1 MQLKFTKEEDFRQ
14 ERDFG
19 AKIGATFEFIGAH
32 WRPLGKCLAY
42 FVIPAALL
50 MGLAMGVSQSHVLGS
65 MQHPDTISSAERIR
79 SFNSNIFSVYYW
91 LGILSSFISYLLL
104 GATVYSYVLLRLS
117 LPAEQE
123 VTPRLVGEQISRF
136 AARLLLSGIAMGILI
151 ALGSVLLVVPGMY
164 LAIGLSFVWA
174 VQVLE
179 NNSVSQGLSRSLYL
193 VKGYWWSTFGLL
205 FVMSIIL
212 GLLAMIFQVPYLL
225 TFVGKLLH
233 WSFVSSD
240 VLMVASTML
249 ASVGQMLL
257 YSMLFIALLFQY
269 FNLVEKKEGLG
280 MRNLVASLGS
290 GRAPVAYN
298 STFRPDD
305 EGEY

>member
-19 AKIGATFEFIGAH
+19 AKISATFEFMGAH
-32 WRPLGKCLAY
+32 WRPLGKCLVY

-50 MGLAMGVSQSHVLGS
+50 MGLAMGVSQSHILGS
-65 MQHPDTISSAERIR
+65 VQQADTVSSAERLR
-79 SFNSNIFSVYYW
+79 NFNSQLFSVYYW
-91 LGILSSFISYLLL
+91 LGILSSFISYILL
-104 GATVYSYVLLRLS
+104 GATVYGYVQVRMA
-117 LPAEQE
+117 LPTGQE

-136 AARLLLSGIAMGILI
+136 AARLLVSGLAMGILV
-151 ALGSVLLVVPGMY
+151 ALGFVLLFVPGLY

-174 VQVLE
+174 IQVLE
-179 NNSVSQGLSRSLYL
+179 NNSVGQGISRSLYL

-212 GLLAMIFQVPYLL
+212 GLVAMIFQIPYVLV
-225 TFVGKLLH
+225 FVGKLLH
-233 WSFVSSD
+233 WNFLSSD
-240 VLMVASTML
+240 VLMVAGTML

-257 YSMLFIALLFQY
+257 YSMLFVAILFQY

-280 MRNLVASLGS
+280 LRNLVSSLGT
-290 GRAPVAYN
+290 GTAPVAYN
-298 STFRPDD
+298 SAFRPDD

>member
-32 WRPLGKCLAY
+32 WRPLGKCLTY

-50 MGLAMGVSQSHVLGS
+50 MGLAMGVSQNQLLGS
-65 MQHPDTISSAERIR
+65 AQTDAVGSAERMQN
-79 SFNSNIFSVYYW
+79 FSNQFSNPYYW
-91 LGILSSFISYLLL
+91 LGILSSVISSILL
-104 GATVYSYVLLRLS
+104 GATVYGYVLVRMA
-117 LPAEQE
+117 LPPEQE

-136 AARLLLSGIAMGILI
+136 ALRMFLSALAMGILI
-151 ALGSVLLVVPGMY
+151 ALGCLLLVIPGMY

-174 VQVLE
+174 IQVLE
-179 NNSVSQGLSRSLYL
+179 NITVSQAISRSIYL
-193 VKGYWWSTFGLL
+193 IKGYWWSTFGLL
-205 FVMSIIL
+205 FIMSIIL
-212 GLLAMIFQVPYLL
+212 GLVAAIFQVPYMLS
-225 TFVGKLLH
+225 VVAKMLH

-240 VLMVASTML
+240 VLMVASSML

-257 YSMLFIALLFQY
+257 YSMLYVALLFQY

>member
-65 MQHPDTISSAERIR
+65 MQQPDTISSAERIR

-104 GATVYSYVLLRLS
+104 GATVYGYVLVRLS

-164 LAIGLSFVWA
+164 LAIGLSFVWT

-179 NNSVSQGLSRSLYL
+179 NNSVSQGISRSLYL
-193 VKGYWWSTFGLL
+193 IKGYWWSTFGLM
-205 FVMSIIL
+205 FIMSIIL
-212 GLLAMIFQVPYLL
+212 GLLAMIFQVPYLF

-249 ASVGQMLL
+249 ASVGQMFL